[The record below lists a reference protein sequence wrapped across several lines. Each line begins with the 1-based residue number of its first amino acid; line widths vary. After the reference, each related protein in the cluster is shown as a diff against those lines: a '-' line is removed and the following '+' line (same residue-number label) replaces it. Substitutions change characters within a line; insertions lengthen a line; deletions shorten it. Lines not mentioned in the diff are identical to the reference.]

1 MIAKTL
7 HIEEL
12 KLESGAALSDVAVHY
27 HQRGA
32 CDGSKPIVWTF
43 HALTANSNPEEW
55 WAGLFSGDGM
65 YAHWDVI
72 CVNMLGSP
80 YGSCSPLTHGG
91 MSFPLT
97 TIRDTVKAQL
107 AVASALNIQHINTLL
122 GGSCGGYQAL
132 EFAHAFT
139 GTIDHMVLLATG
151 AREMPWNKAIH
162 EAMRLTLKTDPTLEQ
177 GDGSKGL
184 QAARAIG
191 MLNYRTAAQ
200 FNDAQPDDSEALEDF
215 KAPSYI
221 RYHGQKLVDRF
232 DAACY
237 YKLTEQLDTHHIGR
251 GRGGLQSAL
260 GQITVPTLV
269 IGISSDVLI
278 PVAVQEELATNL
290 PNATLKV
297 VDSEYGHDG
306 FLIEYPQ
313 INAAIAAFYH
323 E

>member
-1 MIAKTL
+1 
-7 HIEEL
+7 
-12 KLESGAALSDVAVHY
+12 
-27 HQRGA
+27 
-32 CDGSKPIVWTF
+32 
-43 HALTANSNPEEW
+43 
-55 WAGLFSGDGM
+55 
-65 YAHWDVI
+65 
-72 CVNMLGSP
+72 
-80 YGSCSPLTHGG
+80 

-107 AVASALNIQHINTLL
+107 AIASALNIRHINTLL

-139 GTIDHMVLLATG
+139 GSIDHMVLLATG
-151 AREMPWNKAIH
+151 SREMPWNKAIH

-200 FNDAQPDDSEALEDF
+200 FNDAQPDHSESLKDF

>member
-1 MIAKTL
+1 MIGKTL
-7 HIEEL
+7 HIKEL
-12 KLESGAALSDVAVHY
+12 KLESGAALSDVPVHY

-32 CDGSKPIVWTF
+32 CDGTKPIVWTF

-65 YAHWDVI
+65 YAHWDAI

-107 AVASALNIQHINTLL
+107 AVAAALNIQHINTLL

-132 EFAHAFT
+132 EFAHAFM

-200 FNDAQPDDSEALEDF
+200 FNDAQPDDSESLKDF
-215 KAPSYI
+215 MAPSYI

-260 GQITVPTLV
+260 GKITVPTLV

-278 PVAVQEELATNL
+278 PVAVQEELAMHL

>member
-1 MIAKTL
+1 MIAKKL
-7 HIEEL
+7 HIKGF
-12 KLESGAALSDVAVHY
+12 KLESGAVLGDVPVHY

-65 YAHWDVI
+65 YAHWDAI

-107 AVASALNIQHINTLL
+107 AVAAALNIQHINTLL

-132 EFAHAFT
+132 EFAHAFA

-215 KAPSYI
+215 KAPSYMK
-221 RYHGQKLVDRF
+221 YHGQKLVDRF

-237 YKLTEQLDTHHIGR
+237 FKLTEQLDTHHIGR

-297 VDSEYGHDG
+297 VDSAYGHDG

>member
-1 MIAKTL
+1 
-7 HIEEL
+7 
-12 KLESGAALSDVAVHY
+12 
-27 HQRGA
+27 
-32 CDGSKPIVWTF
+32 
-43 HALTANSNPEEW
+43 
-55 WAGLFSGDGM
+55 
-65 YAHWDVI
+65 
-72 CVNMLGSP
+72 
-80 YGSCSPLTHGG
+80 
-91 MSFPLT
+91 MSFPLV
-97 TIRDTVKAQL
+97 TIRDTVKVQL
-107 AVASALNIQHINTLL
+107 AIAEALSIHHIDTLL

-162 EAMRLTLKTDPTLEQ
+162 EAMRLTLKTDPTLNE
-177 GDGSKGL
+177 GDGSEGL

-215 KAPSYI
+215 KAPSYM

-237 YKLTEQLDTHHIGR
+237 YKLTEQLDTHHMGR

-260 GQITVPTLV
+260 KEITVPTLV

-278 PVAVQEELATNL
+278 PVAVQEELATYL

-297 VDSEYGHDG
+297 VDSKYGHDG

>member
-1 MIAKTL
+1 MIGKTL
-7 HIEEL
+7 HIKEL
-12 KLESGAALSDVAVHY
+12 KLESGAALSNVPVHY

-65 YAHWDVI
+65 YAHWDAI
-72 CVNMLGSP
+72 CVNMLASP
-80 YGSCSPLTHGG
+80 YGSCSPLAHGG

-97 TIRDTVKAQL
+97 TIRDTVNAQL
-107 AVASALNIQHINTLL
+107 AVASALNIQHVNTLL

-162 EAMRLTLKTDPTLEQ
+162 EAMRLTLKADPTLEQ

-200 FNDAQPDDSEALEDF
+200 FNNAQPDDSESLKDF
-215 KAPSYI
+215 MAPSYI

-297 VDSEYGHDG
+297 VDSAYGHDG

-313 INAAIAAFYH
+313 INAAIAAFYN

>member
-1 MIAKTL
+1 
-7 HIEEL
+7 
-12 KLESGAALSDVAVHY
+12 
-27 HQRGA
+27 
-32 CDGSKPIVWTF
+32 
-43 HALTANSNPEEW
+43 
-55 WAGLFSGDGM
+55 
-65 YAHWDVI
+65 
-72 CVNMLGSP
+72 
-80 YGSCSPLTHGG
+80 
-91 MSFPLT
+91 
-97 TIRDTVKAQL
+97 
-107 AVASALNIQHINTLL
+107 
-122 GGSCGGYQAL
+122 
-132 EFAHAFT
+132 
-139 GTIDHMVLLATG
+139 
-151 AREMPWNKAIH
+151 
-162 EAMRLTLKTDPTLEQ
+162 
-177 GDGSKGL
+177 
-184 QAARAIG
+184 

-251 GRGGLQSAL
+251 GRGGLESAL
-260 GQITVPTLV
+260 GQIVVPTLV

-297 VDSEYGHDG
+297 VDSAYGHDG

>member
-1 MIAKTL
+1 MIGKTL
-7 HIEEL
+7 HIKEL
-12 KLESGAALSDVAVHY
+12 KLESGAALSDVPVHY

-32 CDGSKPIVWTF
+32 CDGTKPIVWTF

-65 YAHWDVI
+65 YAHWDAI

-107 AVASALNIQHINTLL
+107 AVAAALNIQHINTLL

-132 EFAHAFT
+132 EFAHAFM

-200 FNDAQPDDSEALEDF
+200 FNDAQPDDSEALEGF

-278 PVAVQEELATNL
+278 PVAVQEELAMHL

>member
-1 MIAKTL
+1 MIGKTL
-7 HIEEL
+7 HIKEL
-12 KLESGAALSDVAVHY
+12 KLESGAALSDVPVHY

-32 CDGSKPIVWTF
+32 CDGTKPIVWTF

-55 WAGLFSGDGM
+55 WAGFFSGDGM
-65 YAHWDVI
+65 YAHWDAI

-97 TIRDTVKAQL
+97 TIRDTVSAQL
-107 AVASALNIQHINTLL
+107 AVASALNIEHIDTLL

-132 EFAHAFT
+132 EFAYAFT
-139 GTIDHMVLLATG
+139 GTVNYMVLLATG

-177 GDGSKGL
+177 GDGGKGL

-232 DAACY
+232 GAACY

-260 GQITVPTLV
+260 GKITVPTLV

-278 PVAVQEELATNL
+278 PVTVQEELATHL